1 MKRRILCFCLVLI
14 ICVSCFCS
22 CSNNE
27 YSNDTFFGMDTFV
40 TVKTDKQGE
49 DAEKIFASCKELLA
63 SLEGE
68 FSRHDEG
75 STAYKYNNGSEK
87 MSVSADFKEAV
98 TVAEQ
103 VRRDTDGAFTITA
116 GALTELWEKCE
127 ERGSLPN
134 DEELQKA
141 LESVKSN
148 VKLLGFVLDKS
159 DAVLEFGGIAKG
171 YACDKLVEAM
181 KADGSESGMVS
192 FTSTIGV
199 FGSNPSGQKWK
210 IAIKDP
216 KDTNKVLGY
225 VSLGDAFLSVSGDY
239 ERFYEIGG
247 EKYTHILDTK
257 TGMPVNNGIHSVAVV
272 AKSGALSDAL
282 ATAFFA
288 MGPAE
293 VEKKYGSSNDIAY
306 LFVTDDGIV
315 SNLAMKK
322 IYK

>member
-1 MKRRILCFCLVLI
+1 MKRRILCFCLVLV
-14 ICVSCFCS
+14 ICVSCFSS

-27 YSNDTFFGMDTFV
+27 YSNETFFGMDTFV
-40 TVKTDKQGE
+40 TIKTDKQDE
-49 DAEKIFASCKELLA
+49 DAEKIFENCKGI
-63 SLEGE
+63 LEALDGG
-68 FSRHDEG
+68 FSRHIEG
-75 STAYKYNNGSEK
+75 STTYKYNNGNEK
-87 MSVSADFKEAV
+87 LNISTDYKNVLEL
-98 TVAEQ
+98 AEQ
-103 VRRDTDGAFTITA
+103 VRRDTDGAFTVTA

-127 ERGSLPN
+127 ERGSLPT

-141 LESVKSN
+141 LKSVSSN
-148 VKLLGFVLDKS
+148 VKLMGYVLDKT

-171 YACDKLVEAM
+171 YACDKLIEAM
-181 KADGSESGMVS
+181 KEGGSESGMVS

-225 VSLGDAFLSVSGDY
+225 VSLSDAFLSVSGDY

-288 MGPAE
+288 MGPDA
-293 VEKKYGSSNDIAY
+293 VKKKYENSNDIAY
-306 LFVTDDGIV
+306 LFVTDEGIV